1 MVVLIATRQV
11 NTRKITCDMTVSEE
25 EKVFDVHISWKKGF
39 SLIYICSFMYQ
50 MDK

>member
-25 EKVFDVHISWKKGF
+25 EKVV
-39 SLIYICSFMYQ
+39 LE
-50 MDK
+50 